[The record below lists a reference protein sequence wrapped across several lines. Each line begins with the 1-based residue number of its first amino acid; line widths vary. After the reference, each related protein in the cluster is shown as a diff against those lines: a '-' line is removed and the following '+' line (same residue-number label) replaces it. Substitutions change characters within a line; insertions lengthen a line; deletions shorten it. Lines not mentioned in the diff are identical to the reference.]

1 MYLTILQRNCLFNFS
16 PTIVERPGVVNMLSN
31 VADEQHQFHFSN
43 TWMLSVSFQKVK
55 WIYSL
60 LVKYVLNKLSTVKE
74 TTLVFFFLRQV
85 KAWVER
91 IKRPPTEN
99 AKILFM
105 TLKDPSKGFHK
116 DMIRHN
122 YLTKIVLENSSQA
135 SRDIP
140 WTMTSQNLFS
150 QTGQGC

>member
-1 MYLTILQRNCLFNFS
+1 MFCQI
-16 PTIVERPGVVNMLSN
+16 
-31 VADEQHQFHFSN
+31 
-43 TWMLSVSFQKVK
+43 
-55 WIYSL
+55 
-60 LVKYVLNKLSTVKE
+60 
-74 TTLVFFFLRQV
+74 FLKQV

-91 IKRPPTEN
+91 LKRPPPPPAEN
-99 AKILFM
+99 VKILFN
-105 TLKDPSKGFHK
+105 DAEGSKLTVLQMYG
-116 DMIRHN
+116 DT